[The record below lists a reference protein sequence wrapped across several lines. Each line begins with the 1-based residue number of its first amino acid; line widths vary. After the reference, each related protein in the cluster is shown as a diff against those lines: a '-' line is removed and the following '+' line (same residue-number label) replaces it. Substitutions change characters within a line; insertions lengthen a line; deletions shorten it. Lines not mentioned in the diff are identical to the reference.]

1 LFGLGLKE
9 MLADEITRDLRAIR
23 AEALLESSRKGHPVS
38 RRLLSKG
45 IQYGWITVQPDGSID
60 TSRVEGVNPDLRVRP
75 FFAHG
80 ETMSI
85 REFVVGGLQNE
96 MGLQAADAELAQARA
111 GSKVTTLAG
120 MVLDG
125 SIDQIEAPPTA
136 DPLADP
142 DEDGVKNEVPESL
155 VDFLEFYLLN
165 YFKPA
170 TYAQTETTEK
180 GRHLFQYVRCA
191 RCHRPNLLLAQ
202 DRRVADV
209 ETVYDPENG
218 VFNNLFAT
226 AVPLNVSIEDNP
238 GFPSLRR
245 PKLDPFLV
253 RNIFTDFKRHDVGP
267 YFYERNYDG
276 SMRKQFLT
284 TPLWGVGSTAPYG
297 HDGRSLNLTEV
308 ILRHGGEAQAS
319 RDRFANLQEEER
331 SALVAF
337 LNSLVLFPPED
348 TASNLDPGDSSTPNF
363 PQSGHGSIKLSVLF
377 NDPEDLE

>member
-1 LFGLGLKE
+1 
-9 MLADEITRDLRAIR
+9 MLADEITLDLRTIR
-23 AEALLESSRKGHPVS
+23 ARVLLQSKSTGQPVS
-38 RRLLSKG
+38 RRLFSKG
-45 IQYGWITVQPDGSID
+45 MHYGWITAQPDGSVD
-60 TSRVEGVNPDLRVRP
+60 TSRVEGVNSDLRVRP
-75 FFAHG
+75 FFVHG

-85 REFVVGGLQNE
+85 REFVVGALQNE

-111 GSKVTTLAG
+111 GGKVTTLAG

-142 DEDGVKNEVPESL
+142 DEDGVKNEVPESV

-165 YFKPA
+165 YLRPA

-180 GRHLFQYVRCA
+180 GRHLFHHLHCA
-191 RCHRPNLLLAQ
+191 RCHRPDLLLNR

-209 ETVYDPENG
+209 ETIYDPNHG

-226 AVPLNVSIEDNP
+226 AVPLNVSINDNS
-238 GFPSLRR
+238 GFPALRR
-245 PKLDPFLV
+245 PKLNAFLV
-253 RNIFTDFKRHDVGP
+253 RGIFTDFKRHDVGP

-276 SMRKQFLT
+276 SIRKEFLT

-297 HDGRSLNLTEV
+297 HDGRSLNLAEV

-319 RDRFANLQEEER
+319 RDRFANLEEEQR
-331 SALVAF
+331 YALVAF

-348 TASNLDPGDSSTPNF
+348 TASNLDPGDPSMPNF

-377 NDPEDLE
+377 NDPGI